1 MPAIMLPKEVDWV
14 LDLLGF
20 QWPDVDEDK
29 MREAAGAW
37 SDFAA
42 AVRRYQQ
49 QGDTAANTVR
59 GANSG
64 EAVEA
69 FGDAWKKVGDGY
81 LDDAAEAAEV
91 LAVVLQVV
99 ATIVMVM
106 KIAVIVQLIAL
117 AVEFAMAQAAAPVT
131 LGASEAGAAA
141 ATATTRVMVRQIFN
155 EAKTKIIQAV
165 KEALEKKVVK
175 GAKEMMQDLAKDLGK
190 DAAKGIGQNIV
201 SQGIQ
206 SYFGAQDGIDAG
218 KAGRAGL
225 KPLVDIDDNGKWG
238 FGDKVKDVGKVATG
252 TYHAAQ
258 GVGKVAQGDF
268 VDGGKQIW
276 AGQQETVEGVKNAYD
291 IVHKDKEPASEGDAT
306 GDGDSSDGGSG
317 SSSDG
322 DSGSSSAGGTPS
334 SSEAGSAGSPEGG
347 SSAAGSGSGS
357 GGSSSAGSGSDG
369 AASGAAAGGARSR
382 LSDGI
387 PDTEAPGT
395 DDGQG
400 EAERV
405 RSAFG

>member
-20 QWPDVDEDK
+20 QWPDVDEEK

-42 AVRRYQQ
+42 AVRRCQQ
-49 QGDTAANTVR
+49 QGDTAASTVR

-69 FGDAWKKVGDGY
+69 FGTAWKKVGDGY

-91 LAVVLQVV
+91 LSVVLQVV
-99 ATIVMVM
+99 AAIVLVM

-165 KEALEKKVVK
+165 KEALEKKAVK
-175 GAKEMMQDLAKDLGK
+175 ETKELLQDLAKDLGK
-190 DAAKGIGQNIV
+190 DMAKSVGGNLA
-201 SQGIQ
+201 SQGIEN
-206 SYFGAQDGIDAG
+206 YFGARHGIGAKDVGGAL
-218 KAGRAGL
+218 L
-225 KPLVDIDDNGKWG
+225 KPLVEKG
-238 FGDKVKDVGKVATG
+238 KDVGKVGTG
-252 TYHAAQ
+252 AIKLTQ
-258 GVGKVAQGDF
+258 GVGQVAQGDF
-268 VDGGKQIW
+268 AAGGKQIW
-276 AGQQETVEGVKNAYD
+276 EGEQETVEGVKNVYD
-291 IVHKDKEPASEGDAT
+291 SRHKDKEPAAEGDGA
-306 GDGDSSDGGSG
+306 GDGDTSGGDSG

-322 DSGSSSAGGTPS
+322 
-334 SSEAGSAGSPEGG
+334 
-347 SSAAGSGSGS
+347 
-357 GGSSSAGSGSDG
+357 SGSDG
-369 AASGAAAGGARSR
+369 SSSSASSGATRSR

-387 PDTEAPGT
+387 PDNEAPGT
-395 DDGQG
+395 EGDQD
-400 EAERV
+400 EAERA
-405 RSAFG
+405 RNAFG

>member
-1 MPAIMLPKEVDWV
+1 MLPKEVDWV

-69 FGDAWKKVGDGY
+69 FGNAWKKVGDGC

-106 KIAVIVQLIAL
+106 KVAVIVQLIAL

-175 GAKEMMQDLAKDLGK
+175 GLKEMMQDLAKDLGK
-190 DAAKGIGQNIV
+190 DAVKGVGQNLA

-206 SYFGAQDGIDAG
+206 NYFGAQDGIDFG

-225 KPLVDIDDNGKWG
+225 KPVVDIDDEGKWG
-238 FGDKVKDVGKVATG
+238 FGDKIKDVGKTVTG

-258 GVGKVAQGDF
+258 GVGKVAHGDF
-268 VDGGKQIW
+268 AEGGKQIW

-291 IVHKDKEPASEGDAT
+291 IAHKDKEPASEGDGT
-306 GDGDSSDGGSG
+306 GDGDSSDGGS
-317 SSSDG
+317 SSPE
-322 DSGSSSAGGTPS
+322 GGTPS
-334 SSEAGSAGSPEGG
+334 SSDGGAAGSSGGG
-347 SSAAGSGSGS
+347 SSATGSGS
-357 GGSSSAGSGSDG
+357 GGSSSAGSGSD
-369 AASGAAAGGARSR
+369 ASSSGAPAGGARSR

-387 PDTEAPGT
+387 PDNEAPGT
-395 DDGQG
+395 EDNQD
-400 EAERV
+400 EAARV

>member
-1 MPAIMLPKEVDWV
+1 MPTIMLPKEVDWV

-42 AVRRYQQ
+42 DVRRYQQ
-49 QGDTAANTVR
+49 QGGTAANTVR

-106 KIAVIVQLIAL
+106 KAAVIVQLIAL

-190 DAAKGIGQNIV
+190 DAAKGVGQNLV

-206 SYFGAQDGIDAG
+206 SYFGAQDGIDFG

-225 KPLVDIDDNGKWG
+225 KPVVDIDDEGKWG

-268 VDGGKQIW
+268 VEGGKQIW
-276 AGQQETVEGVKNAYD
+276 AGQQETAEGVKNVHGIAY
-291 IVHKDKEPASEGDAT
+291 KDKESPTEGDGDGT
-306 GDGDSSDGGSG
+306 GDGDASSGDSGSSSDGGSG
-317 SSSDG
+317 SGSSSDG
-322 DSGSSSAGGTPS
+322 GS
-334 SSEAGSAGSPEGG
+334 GG
-347 SSAAGSGSGS
+347 SSAAGSGSDS

-369 AASGAAAGGARSR
+369 SSSGAPAGGARSR

-387 PDTEAPGT
+387 PDNEAPGT

-405 RSAFG
+405 RNAFG